1 MKFLCR
7 WARISGSWQANVE
20 LSVDSEGWITSV
32 QCLPARPGGGS
43 AKLVLDEACM
53 ELDGAVLPALV
64 NVHSHAF
71 QWGFAGTSEFR
82 TAERDSF
89 WTWREQMFAFL
100 ETLDIDR
107 MYTVAR
113 DLYARMRRAGYAWV
127 GEFHYVHTAP
137 DLSAYRPRGLLGDVL
152 VNAALD
158 AGLGICLLPTLYQ
171 RGGFDE
177 RPLAGGQR
185 RFGLSETEFEEVVEA
200 ALTRWGDHPRVRVGI
215 ALHSLRA
222 VAAPTGRR
230 VVEWFRRHVPHGVI
244 HIHVAEQEQEVAD
257 CLAATGRR
265 PVEYLLDEF
274 PVDRQWCL
282 IHATHLT
289 PDEARRIAV
298 SGAVV
303 GLCPTTEANLGD
315 GIFDAEEFLLRQPGR
330 IAIGGDSHVAINPWA
345 ELRQLETS
353 QRLRTRRRAVLC
365 TPERSCGEFLYD
377 SVARG
382 GAQAAGIPGGEL
394 TAGMRADWVQLT
406 SPGDPQCAPGRLL
419 DQAIFCDPT
428 PVERRVYLGG
438 QPVDLPSTG

>member
-7 WARISGSWQANVE
+7 WARISGSWQPNVK
-20 LSVDSEGWITSV
+20 LSVDSEGWITAVEPQS
-32 QCLPARPGGGS
+32 ANSGS
-43 AKLVLDEACM
+43 GSEALVRRDDCV
-53 ELDGAVLPALV
+53 ELHGAVLPALV

-71 QWGFAGTSEFR
+71 QWGFAGASEFR
-82 TAERDSF
+82 TSERDTF

-100 ETLDIDR
+100 EQLDPER
-107 MYTVAR
+107 MYQVAR
-113 DLYARMRRAGYAWV
+113 DLYARMRQAGYAWV

-137 DLSAYRPRGLLGDVL
+137 DLSPYRPRGLLGEVL
-152 VNAALD
+152 VSAARD

-185 RFGLSETEFEEVVEA
+185 RFGLSESEFQEVVET
-200 ALTRWGDHPRVRVGI
+200 ALSRWGDHSGVRVGI

-222 VAAPTGRR
+222 VAAPSGRR
-230 VVEWFRRHVPHGVI
+230 VVEWFRRQVPHGVI

-265 PVEYLLDEF
+265 PVEFLLDEF

-289 PDEARRIAV
+289 ADESRRIAD

-315 GIFDAEEFLLRQPGR
+315 GIFSAEEFLLRQPGR
-330 IAIGGDSHVAINPWA
+330 IGIGGDSHVAINPWA

-353 QRLRTRRRAVLC
+353 QRLRTRRRAILC
-365 TPERSCGEFLYD
+365 TSEDSCGEFLYD
-377 SVARG
+377 AVARG
-382 GAQAAGIPGGEL
+382 GAQALGVPGGEL
-394 TAGMRADWVQLT
+394 VAGTRADWVVLS
-406 SPGDPQCAPGRLL
+406 SPDAPEIPPGQLL
-419 DQAIFCDPT
+419 DRAIFCDPA
-428 PVERRVYLGG
+428 PLQQRVYLGG
-438 QPVDLPSTG
+438 QLVEPPGA